1 LGLKR
6 GNYIDKAKQ
15 LEAMGLDEI
24 LELEFKGDKHRSGT
38 ICNWIEGTSDDPNS
52 GSVREQL
59 QSYIVGPT
67 VQNEIADKNFRALVA
82 VIVGSRQILVREMDR
97 RGNWVNEFQLAGSE
111 SFDLFSG

>member
-1 LGLKR
+1 LGLKK

-38 ICNWIEGTSDDPNS
+38 IRHWIDGEKCNNPMS

-59 QSYIVGPT
+59 RSYITGPT
-67 VQNEIADKNFRALVA
+67 VQKEIADKNFRAFAV
-82 VIVGSRQILVREMDR
+82 VIVGSRQILMREMDTH
-97 RGNWVNEFQLAGSE
+97 GNWVNEFQLAG
-111 SFDLFSG
+111 